1 MSNMKDLSERLSQAV
16 AFIKKNGYAR
26 NNREIAR
33 RLGMTES
40 TLCMVT
46 KGTRA
51 PTLEHLTLFSD
62 AYPVDFQWLRTG
74 AGTMIKED
82 RELALLKRIAEL
94 EAEIERLKG

>member
-1 MSNMKDLSERLSQAV
+1 MNELSDRLKQAV
-16 AFIKKNGYAR
+16 SFIKKNGYAR

-33 RLGMTES
+33 RLGVTES

-46 KGTRA
+46 NGTRV
-51 PTLEHLTLFSD
+51 PTLEHLAIFSD
-62 AYPVDFQWLRTG
+62 TYPVDFQWLRTG

-94 EAEIERLKG
+94 EREIERLKG

>member
-1 MSNMKDLSERLSQAV
+1 MREVSERLRQAV
-16 AFIKKNGYAR
+16 AFIKKNGYAKS
-26 NNREIAR
+26 NREIAQ
-33 RLGMTES
+33 RLGVTES
-40 TLCMVT
+40 TVCMAL
-46 KGTRA
+46 KGTRP
-51 PTLEHLTLFSD
+51 PTWEMVLAFCD